1 MNIQAAALN
10 TDSNFL
16 ASRFRS
22 IAEIESPLLIF
33 DVRME
38 WRAYCIDT
46 SVRVSDRFSNVLT
59 SQRWQQEETK
69 DGNRSKALSVLCAY
83 YPRNV
88 ETLECFRVLSLRLD
102 HATRPPRPVAWC

>member
-1 MNIQAAALN
+1 MPAGIQAAALN

-22 IAEIESPLLIF
+22 IAEIDSPLLII
-33 DVRME
+33 DVRTE
-38 WRAYCIDT
+38 WRAILHDT
-46 SVRVSDRFSNVLT
+46 SVRLSDRFSVVLS

-83 YPRNV
+83 YPRDV
-88 ETLECFRVLSLRLD
+88 GTVGVPMRISS
-102 HATRPPRPVAWC
+102 TS

>member
-1 MNIQAAALN
+1 
-10 TDSNFL
+10 
-16 ASRFRS
+16 
-22 IAEIESPLLIF
+22 
-33 DVRME
+33 ME

-88 ETLECFRVLSLRLD
+88 ETLECFRVFSLRLD
-102 HATRPPRPVAWC
+102 HATRPPAQWRGADETWVPPPQVSVDVDTRGRR